1 MSSRRYFRLFGTLL
15 LSAIIAGCA
24 TPRTK
29 RIKVDEALVEIEA
42 QKQREIALESHME
55 DQERLQRVAF
65 PLLVAAAAAAVG
77 KIKVHATLG
86 IVYANKY
93 NFDDD
98 FQDTAVKILDMG
110 DPLRIAQVIPDSP
123 AARAGLEVGDVLGA
137 LDGTAVAVGKDA
149 FEDTVKLFDD
159 KLKAGHPIIL
169 TVYRDRQKKDI
180 NITPVEAF
188 DCPVRLKQGERIQ
201 ATADGKVVVIY
212 KGMLRFARNDDELAL
227 VISHELAHNTEGH
240 TKAKM
245 ANYALGRLADI
256 AAAAAGVNT
265 RGFFGQLGARAYS
278 QDFEAEAD
286 YVGLYIMSRSAM
298 NIDDAAHFWRRM
310 AVIHPGNIQRNYM
323 NSHPA
328 TPERFVAIEKTI
340 GEIHGKRSAGQALVP
355 EYKRK

>member
-29 RIKVDEALVEIEA
+29 RIKVDEALVEVEA

-55 DQERLQRVAF
+55 DKERLQRVAF
-65 PLLVAAAAAAVG
+65 PLLVAAAAAVG

-86 IVYANKY
+86 IVYDNKY
-93 NFDDD
+93 TFPHD

-110 DPLRIAQVIPDSP
+110 EPLRITQVIPDSP

-137 LDGTAVAVGKDA
+137 LDGTPVAVGKDA

-159 KLKAGHPIIL
+159 KLEAGRPIIL

-188 DCPVRLKQGERIQ
+188 DCPVRLERNDRIN
-201 ATADGKVVVIY
+201 AYADGKVAGIY
-212 KGMLRFARNDDELAL
+212 TGMLRFARDDDELAL
-227 VISHELAHNTEGH
+227 IISHELAHNTEGH
-240 TKAKM
+240 IPAQS
-245 ANYALGRLADI
+245 ANIALGTLADI
-256 AAAAAGVNT
+256 AAFYAAGVNT
-265 RGFFGQLGARAYS
+265 QGFFRQLGARAYS

-310 AVIHPGNIQRNYM
+310 AVIHPGRIQRNYM
-323 NSHPA
+323 NTHPA